1 MPTSRKKP
9 KQNMTITELGRH
21 FNVARQTIEQCIKR
35 HSVKPVSPGRYST
48 VDVAEARAR
57 GKEMDKAAKASEP
70 RPRVG
75 SLQDTKLQR
84 QIDKLEV
91 EIEAARNA
99 LRKEL
104 GELASVQELSNWF
117 VGILSEISQAVD
129 TWQQAEQTKR
139 PELRDQIDRAAKSWK
154 KLVQEKARDVSDGQ

>member
-1 MPTSRKKP
+1 MTVAELSKHFGVDPSAIRK
-9 KQNMTITELGRH
+9 
-21 FNVARQTIEQCIKR
+21 CINR
-35 HSVKPVSPGRYST
+35 HSVKSVSAGRYST

-57 GKEMDKAAKASEP
+57 GKEMDKAAKASGP

-75 SLQDTKLQR
+75 SLQDEKLQR
-84 QIDKLEV
+84 QIEKLEV

-117 VGILSEISQAVD
+117 VGILSEISQAID
-129 TWQQAEQTKR
+129 TWQQSEQTKR
-139 PELRDQIDRAAKSWK
+139 PDLRDQIDRAAKSWK